1 MGRPGRNLE
10 NTLAP
15 EMARHAQEMLE
26 AYQVNQNE
34 RNYKAAFD
42 RDSKIQNRRPQ
53 NEEFQKG
60 SKVTWLNN
68 NNNPEK
74 GEVTA
79 VEVRGGVPMA
89 AWVNTGG
96 QIKKVQY
103 NALKQLAARR
113 PQFLMELDVRL
124 EEGMLAFWQDEE
136 EELVGAMVMDA
147 DDEETMLVHFYE
159 GNKNL
164 RKWLPLW
171 QNEEE
176 SKRAEE
182 CPGGMEASVEMVP
195 KSMARRSGFVKESGF
210 VTEDTLLMLQAWLQ
224 E

>member
-1 MGRPGRNLE
+1 
-10 NTLAP
+10 
-15 EMARHAQEMLE
+15 
-26 AYQVNQNE
+26 
-34 RNYKAAFD
+34 
-42 RDSKIQNRRPQ
+42 
-53 NEEFQKG
+53 
-60 SKVTWLNN
+60 
-68 NNNPEK
+68 
-74 GEVTA
+74 
-79 VEVRGGVPMA
+79 MA

-195 KSMARRSGFVKESGF
+195 KSIARRSGFVKESGF